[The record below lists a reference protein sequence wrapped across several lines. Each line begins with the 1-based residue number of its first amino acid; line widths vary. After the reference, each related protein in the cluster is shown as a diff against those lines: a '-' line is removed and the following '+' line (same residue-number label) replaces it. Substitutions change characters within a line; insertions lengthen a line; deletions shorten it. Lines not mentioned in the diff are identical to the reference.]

1 MVYGPG
7 ELGSLDD
14 SEQPDF
20 LATLPGSGD
29 PFGIEVTEFYLS
41 ESDARLRNIRGY
53 LSDIFNHGRYR
64 HVVDRESLKV
74 GEVTITP
81 KDGGDGQRV
90 PAIIQTFP
98 DTLEHLRLLA
108 EVIRSKG
115 SKARR
120 YQRLRHL
127 NLVVL
132 EHLHR
137 WGTLSSASLCRTLT
151 SAHIP
156 AAFWRSPYREVF
168 YVTSLS
174 DDRWISVP
182 LGLHC
187 LLAEAF
193 AFDRVIAS
201 SLKSTTE
208 RARKL
213 LQALSH
219 HLALQSAL
227 PVLTR
232 GAGAEFE
239 VLHRRYGLL
248 LPPGKGTV
256 VHDYADHAYPPDA
269 WPLAPLPRWP
279 LSRRTIGQR
288 IRRHHEKH
296 SFECDIVV
304 PAKASPPGSV
314 RTRKDA

>member
-14 SEQPDF
+14 SERPDF
-20 LATLPGSGD
+20 IATLPGVGD

-53 LSDIFNHGRYR
+53 LSDIFGHGRYR
-64 HVVDRESLKV
+64 HVDDHKFLKV
-74 GEVTITP
+74 DEVTITP
-81 KDGGDGQRV
+81 TDGGDGRRV

-98 DTLEHLRLLA
+98 DTSEHLRQLA

-115 SKARR
+115 SKARG
-120 YQRLRHL
+120 YQRLQHL
-127 NLVVL
+127 NLIVL
-132 EHLHR
+132 DHLDR

-156 AAFWRSPYREVF
+156 AAFWSSPYREIF

-174 DDRWISVP
+174 GDRWVYVP

-193 AFDRVIAS
+193 AVDRVIAS
-201 SLKSTTE
+201 SLKPTTDH
-208 RARKL
+208 AREL
-213 LQALSH
+213 LQVLSH
-219 HLALQSAL
+219 HLALRSVL

-232 GAGAEFE
+232 GAEVEFE

-248 LPPGKGTV
+248 LPPGKGMIV
-256 VHDYADHAYPPDA
+256 RDYADHTYPYDA
-269 WPLAPLPRWP
+269 CPLAPLSQSS
-279 LSRRTIGQR
+279 LSWRIIGQR

-296 SFECDIVV
+296 GFECDIIV
-304 PAKASPPGSV
+304 PAKASPPRG
-314 RTRKDA
+314 RLNRRDE